1 MYNFSDYIRE
11 LMIIT
16 RRETQ
21 QGFRVYTH
29 THVSSLYTHMCMY
42 LPCTYT
48 CTYSRV
54 YTHMYFSCTHMYI
67 LQSIHKH
74 ASSLYNVHTLEYKHT
89 CIFLV
94 QCTLYIH
101 LYILFGVYTHTCTI
115 LQETHEN
122 TCCICRIY
130 MHTHLLYCRMSGEFP
145 QKLVHLVYC
154 PVLSCIICK
163 CTVQLALAG
172 QMSARFLKLNRT

>member
-54 YTHMYFSCTHMYI
+54 YTNMHLPCTMYI
-67 LQSIHKH
+67 LQSINTHV
-74 ASSLYNVHTLEYKHT
+74 SFLYNVHCTYTFTYSLEYIHTHVPYCRKHMKTHAAYVGFT
-89 CIFLV
+89 CIHIYYTVGCQVNFPRNWSIW
-94 QCTLYIH
+94 CTVPFCL
-101 LYILFGVYTHTCTI
+101 
-115 LQETHEN
+115 
-122 TCCICRIY
+122 
-130 MHTHLLYCRMSGEFP
+130 
-145 QKLVHLVYC
+145 
-154 PVLSCIICK
+154 VLS
-163 CTVQLALAG
+163 VSVLYSSLQLVRCRPG
-172 QMSARFLKLNRT
+172 S